1 MAIRPR
7 PVSTSRRSCKA
18 CIRTTVLATDKA
30 RPKTKLVPA
39 DQPSSRARPMPSSA
53 DTAICTTAPG
63 ITMLRTESRSLSEK
77 CRPTPNISRITP
89 ISASC
94 DATFWSATQPGV
106 RGPTATPASRYPTM
120 IEMPSRFAIVAS
132 TKARPRPI
140 TTMAMSDDPCDMP
153 FGYLEDWRPAFA
165 VRRSSR
171 ARVTAAATKVRLMRT
186 NRIGLSFAIISK
198 RRSIGFAQHV
208 AGHDQLLDLARAFG
222 EPEQPDVAVE
232 ALHAGIGDVGRA
244 APGLPRAA
252 AEQRVRR
259 HAAILEDDVAGMG
272 AALPHLAVG
281 RAQLEAGIGRLDQE
295 GGDAARALVLGV
307 GARHHG
313 EQGRL
318 GRVGDEALGAVQRP
332 AVPRPARR
340 RLEAGGVGAGA
351 GLGQGKG
358 GDDLARG
365 KPRQVFAPLLLGA
378 VDDDALAADAVIGAV
393 HGTEGRRGLA
403 QLEQHLGFLAH
414 AEAEPALGLGDGHAE
429 QAEPAH
435 LRDDRRRHRIGLGHL
450 GLGRDEALAHE
461 AGNGVEELTQGLRV
475 ERHGRFLP
483 LVLAIPTRPTGRDQP
498 NVVFKRS

>member
-1 MAIRPR
+1 MTRCPTSSIRAMNAMTLPMVRPSAMASAPASSAPPSPLSRPASGGSRTRARTVSRSCTTSQPMAICPR

-53 DTAICTTAPG
+53 DTVICTTAPG
-63 ITMLRTESRSLSEK
+63 ITMLQTESRSLSEK

-94 DATFWSATQPGV
+94 DATFWSATKPGV
-106 RGPTATPASRYPTM
+106 KGPTATPASRYPTM

-208 AGHDQLLDLARAFG
+208 AGNDQLLDLARAFV

-232 ALHAGIGDVGRA
+232 ALDAEIGDVARA
-244 APGLPRAA
+244 AMDLYRAVGDPA
-252 AEQRVRR
+252 
-259 HAAILEDDVAGMG
+259 H
-272 AALPHLAVG
+272 HLA
-281 RAQLEAGIGRLDQE
+281 
-295 GGDAARALVLGV
+295 
-307 GARHHG
+307 G
-313 EQGRL
+313 EIL
-318 GRVGDEALGAVQRP
+318 A
-332 AVPRPARR
+332 
-340 RLEAGGVGAGA
+340 AGGFG
-351 GLGQGKG
+351 
-358 GDDLARG
+358 R
-365 KPRQVFAPLLLGA
+365 
-378 VDDDALAADAVIGAV
+378 DALAGI
-393 HGTEGRRGLA
+393 LA
-403 QLEQHLGFLAH
+403 
-414 AEAEPALGLGDGHAE
+414 P
-429 QAEPAH
+429 
-435 LRDDRRRHRIGLGHL
+435 R
-450 GLGRDEALAHE
+450 
-461 AGNGVEELTQGLRV
+461 RV
-475 ERHGRFLP
+475 EHH
-483 LVLAIPTRPTGRDQP
+483 
-498 NVVFKRS
+498 